1 MDSFMLSVNGVLYTE
16 APEIQRKRDPFS
28 GPDESIA
35 PWNFKLLAALMF
47 FITSL
52 SLSENFIV
60 MLVTFKFK
68 QLRQPLNYIIV
79 NLSLADFLLSLIGG
93 TISFLTNSKGYFFM
107 GSWACVLEGFAVTFL
122 GIVALWSLAVLAFER
137 FFVICRPLG
146 NIRLRGKH
154 AAFGLLFVWSFSF
167 ICTIPPTMGW
177 SSYTVS
183 KIGTTCEPNWYSGNY
198 FDHTYIITFFVTCFI
213 LPLGVIIVSYGKL
226 MRKLRKVSDT
236 QGRLGNT
243 RKPDREVARMVIVMI
258 LAFIIGWTPYSV
270 FSILVTA
277 CPNIYL
283 DPRLAAIPA
292 FFAKTTTVYNPVI
305 YVFMNKQ
312 VSDTQGRLGNTRKP
326 DREVA
331 RMVIVMILAFIIGW
345 TPYSVFSILVTAC
358 PNIYLDPRL
367 AAIPAFFAKTTT
379 VYNPVIYVF
388 MNKQFRKCL
397 IQLFNCNTNAAGL
410 NANQTTDRG
419 AATGESNDGEMSTI
433 AACIATS
440 NKTAGKTEEEENQC
454 SSFAQVSVPENKIC
468 PI

>member
-1 MDSFMLSVNGVLYTE
+1 MDSFTVSVNGVLYTE
-16 APEIQRKRDPFS
+16 APEILRKRDPFS

-52 SLSENFIV
+52 SLSENFTV
-60 MLVTFKFK
+60 MFVTFKFK

-79 NLSLADFLLSLIGG
+79 NLSLADFLLSLVGG
-93 TISFLTNSKGYFFM
+93 TISFLTNIKGYFFM
-107 GSWACVLEGFAVTFL
+107 GSWACVLEGFAVTFF

-154 AAFGLLFVWSFSF
+154 AVFGLLFVWSFSF

-213 LPLGVIIVSYGKL
+213 LPLGVIIASYGKL
-226 MRKLRKVSDT
+226 MRKLKKVSDT

-243 RKPDREVARMVIVMI
+243 RKPDREVACMVIVMI

-270 FSILVTA
+270 FSILITA
-277 CPNIYL
+277 CPNIH
-283 DPRLAAIPA
+283 
-292 FFAKTTTVYNPVI
+292 
-305 YVFMNKQ
+305 
-312 VSDTQGRLGNTRKP
+312 
-326 DREVA
+326 
-331 RMVIVMILAFIIGW
+331 
-345 TPYSVFSILVTAC
+345 
-358 PNIYLDPRL
+358 LDPRL

-397 IQLFNCNTNAAGL
+397 IQLFNCNTNATEL

-419 AATGESNDGEMSTI
+419 ATTAESNDAEMSTI
-433 AACIATS
+433 ATCIATS
-440 NKTAGKTEEEENQC
+440 NKAAGKTEAEENRC
-454 SSFAQVSVPENKIC
+454 SSFAQVSIPENKIC
-468 PI
+468 PM

>member
-79 NLSLADFLLSLIGG
+79 NLSLADFLLSVIGG

-312 VSDTQGRLGNTRKP
+312 
-326 DREVA
+326 
-331 RMVIVMILAFIIGW
+331 
-345 TPYSVFSILVTAC
+345 
-358 PNIYLDPRL
+358 
-367 AAIPAFFAKTTT
+367 
-379 VYNPVIYVF
+379 
-388 MNKQFRKCL
+388 FRKCL

-440 NKTAGKTEEEENQC
+440 NKAAGKTEEEENQC